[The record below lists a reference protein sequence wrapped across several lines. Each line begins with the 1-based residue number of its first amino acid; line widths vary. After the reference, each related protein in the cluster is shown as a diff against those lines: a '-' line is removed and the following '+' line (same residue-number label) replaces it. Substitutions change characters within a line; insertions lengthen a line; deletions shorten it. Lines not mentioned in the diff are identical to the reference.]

1 MTKTQDI
8 KLFEDSKIRTVWDSE
23 KEKWYFA
30 IVDVVS
36 VLTGSSNP
44 SDYLKKMKKREP
56 SLAEGWGQIVTP
68 LSVETAGGKQRV
80 NCADAEGMFR
90 IIQSIPS
97 PKAEPIKQ
105 WMAHVASQRVDQM
118 QDPELSI
125 NQAMDDYRK
134 LGYPEKWIKS
144 RLKSIEIRNDL
155 TDEWKRSGV
164 KEGSEFA
171 ILTNILTK
179 EWSGKDVKSYKA
191 YKCLKKENL
200 RDNMTNIEL
209 VLNSLAEAATTELSK
224 QENPKG
230 LSQSSKVAKKGGGV
244 AKVARQQLENQ
255 LGRSVISSQN
265 AKDIR
270 TLESPEDQK
279 QIED

>member
-1 MTKTQDI
+1 VTKTQDI

-105 WMAHVASQRVDQM
+105 WMAHVASQRIDQM